1 MSNSL
6 LSLFLPSYILDYFEI
21 VNHETI
27 PTSNDLYTQKLTI
40 YLEEKLDTPKEFAST
55 QVQASGFMY
64 AREIDDYPIRDM
76 IVKLN
81 IKRGRWNVLIDGK
94 MQKRSRDW
102 NLVFKGTRMSKDYSA
117 FLKEISRY

>member
-6 LSLFLPSYILDYFEI
+6 LSLFLPSDILDYFEI
-21 VNHETI
+21 VNHETM
-27 PTSNDLYTQKLTI
+27 PTGTDLYTQKLTI
-40 YLEEKLDTPKEFAST
+40 YLEEKSDTPKEFAST
-55 QVQASGFMY
+55 QVQASGFMD

-76 IVKLN
+76 LVKLN
-81 IKRGRWNVLIDGK
+81 IKRRRWNVLIDGK